1 MRKTFITIAS
11 LMMTLIMGL
20 TFLGGCKL
28 ITTNSKK
35 DMNQVIAT
43 VRISSDMEKADE
55 IYKKDIAM
63 AYLNYGY
70 MYEYSYGYT
79 REKVVKMIVNNL
91 VNNRVYVQYAMQEFN
106 KSNETI
112 VDNTKG
118 NWDID
123 RYLTAS
129 EKMDALYS
137 TVKNM
142 NDLITSYMDVED
154 KVQDSMPEA
163 VRTIPTNAK
172 NAEKK
177 LDDTQKGQYVYGKD
191 YPKTDYVYTDSDVII
206 DDGVENAERRKA
218 YNKVINLLRSNELLG
233 DYTNS
238 LTETTYYQ
246 ETLQSHKEQALLDRF
261 EKSIITEAR
270 KTVSLSDLAEVYADR
285 FNTQNNMTETE
296 FAEKL
301 SSATAS
307 DPVLVNN
314 NGTYGYVYNLLLG
327 ANDTTTAKI
336 TKYVDDW
343 KKLNPQPTVE
353 EKEQFEKDK
362 AEYRKDLFNNITVK
376 DMRYSWIWSGY
387 DGQLSGTEY
396 TFTGDY
402 AFATDSLPFQG
413 DVKLLNP
420 VANGEE
426 EPENYKAEYSVTNVR
441 KFNLTSFIEMM
452 ETYLYGA
459 TQNDAKKAG
468 APDAYYKVVNVDGD
482 LAQYDEK
489 INELLFAFS
498 TDSGSLNTYKG
509 YSIAPVPEL
518 GGSETYKQEF
528 ADAGRILLGMDT
540 DARAD
545 VLDSGATLGNKSYI
559 MVATDYGYHIMFYSQ
574 VFDNTFAYETLDEY
588 LEAFCNKYGKAD
600 WQSVLNDMIDNWDDF
615 EDKDHFLYTLFD
627 SVASTKVNT
636 VLTNAQ
642 NKILN
647 DYVYNDGGYVVK
659 YESRYAELLIA

>member
-43 VRISSDMEKADE
+43 VKISSDMEKADE

-112 VDNTKG
+112 VDSTKG

-142 NDLITSYMDVED
+142 NELITSYMDVED

-206 DDGVENAERRKA
+206 DDGAENAERRKA

-452 ETYLYGA
+452 ETYLYGG

-518 GGSETYKQEF
+518 GGSETYMQEF

>member
-1 MRKTFITIAS
+1 
-11 LMMTLIMGL
+11 MMTLIMGL

-43 VRISSDMEKADE
+43 VKISSDMEKADE

-112 VDNTKG
+112 VDSTKG

-441 KFNLTSFIEMM
+441 KFNLASFIEMM
-452 ETYLYGA
+452 ETYLYGG
-459 TQNDAKKAG
+459 TQNDVKKTD
-468 APDAYYKVVNVDGD
+468 APNAYYKVVNVDGD

-518 GGSETYKQEF
+518 GGSETYMQEF

>member
-43 VRISSDMEKADE
+43 VKISSDMEKADE

-112 VDNTKG
+112 VDSTKG

-142 NDLITSYMDVED
+142 NELITSYMDVED

-452 ETYLYGA
+452 ETYLYGG
-459 TQNDAKKAG
+459 TQNDVKKTD
-468 APDAYYKVVNVDGD
+468 APNAYYKVVNVDGD

-518 GGSETYKQEF
+518 GGSETYMQEF

>member
-1 MRKTFITIAS
+1 
-11 LMMTLIMGL
+11 MMTLIMGL

-43 VRISSDMEKADE
+43 VKISSDMEKADE

-112 VDNTKG
+112 VDSTKG

-142 NDLITSYMDVED
+142 NELITSYMDVED

-452 ETYLYGA
+452 ETYLYGG
-459 TQNDAKKAG
+459 TQNDVKKTD
-468 APDAYYKVVNVDGD
+468 APNAYYKVVNVDGD

-518 GGSETYKQEF
+518 GGSETYMQEF

>member
-1 MRKTFITIAS
+1 MRKIFITIAS

-43 VRISSDMEKADE
+43 VKISSDMEKADE

-112 VDNTKG
+112 VDSTKG

-441 KFNLTSFIEMM
+441 KFNLASFIEMM
-452 ETYLYGA
+452 ETYLYGG
-459 TQNDAKKAG
+459 TQNDVKKTD
-468 APDAYYKVVNVDGD
+468 APNAYYKVVNVDGD

-518 GGSETYKQEF
+518 GGSETYMQEF